1 MLRDMPKTF
10 SWRLLWGDAAER
22 VCVQMMLEHLWW
34 VPVMADLIQWD
45 GVFSAGVNYYSALK
59 LLLVYE
65 EMEFQPT
72 WNILKLHSFAVCD
85 KRKVFQRLSRFV
97 YELASIT
104 Q

>member
-65 EMEFQPT
+65 EMKFQPT
-72 WNILKLHSFAVCD
+72 
-85 KRKVFQRLSRFV
+85 
-97 YELASIT
+97 
-104 Q
+104 